1 MDLANARASNH
12 AEVGVMPRVDD
23 HDPEPVLDVHDVAD
37 EVDAR
42 AKSLATM
49 VGLVAFIG
57 FLASAILILAGFVGA
72 DEVNGFWVAAGVGSA
87 LFWLLVRALGMAFV
101 SRIRLAAAVARWQ
114 VAEEDAG

>member
-1 MDLANARASNH
+1 MTNMDDQDS
-12 AEVGVMPRVDD
+12 
-23 HDPEPVLDVHDVAD
+23 EPVLDVHDAAD

-57 FLASAILILAGFVGA
+57 FLGSAILILAGFVGA
-72 DEVNGFWVAAGVGSA
+72 DEVKGFWVAAGVGSA

-114 VAEEDAG
+114 VADEEAG